1 MWGPRRSGK
10 HAGWWHCWSPDGL
23 LSAVERM
30 SRLPSPGSKPRALL
44 AYFALAGVCSCA
56 SPPAL
61 PPPQSAAA
69 AQPAPEL
76 TADQLLARLRERY
89 SRASSYQDSGT
100 MSSVV
105 DAAGMG
111 ASRTSTTF
119 HTAFERQSGRFYFDY
134 NEARGRILPP
144 ERVVIWQAQAGTAQ
158 IWRTAEPEQVE
169 EDELSGALSAMQG
182 VSNGLTAIAP
192 RLLLPPALS
201 VEPGPFQAAYRLE
214 GVERIGETPTFRI
227 AWQGQQRSIRMWI
240 RQSDFALLRMVDH
253 QVIAATEPEQASA
266 DDSLAA
272 QIQRFQSDQQNT
284 LVSDTT
290 IDFQPVFGAALDAS
304 TFQFSPP
311 PGG

>member
-1 MWGPRRSGK
+1 M
-10 HAGWWHCWSPDGL
+10 
-23 LSAVERM
+23 
-30 SRLPSPGSKPRALL
+30 
-44 AYFALAGVCSCA
+44 
-56 SPPAL
+56 
-61 PPPQSAAA
+61 
-69 AQPAPEL
+69 
-76 TADQLLARLRERY
+76 ARVRDRY

-119 HTAFERQSGRFYFDY
+119 RTAFERVSGRFYFDY

-144 ERVVIWQAQAGTAQ
+144 ERVVIWQAQPGAAQ

-169 EDELSGALSAMQG
+169 EEELSGALSAMQG

-192 RLLLPPALS
+192 RLLLPPSLS
-201 VEPGPFQAAYRLE
+201 VEPGPFQMAYRLE
-214 GVERIGETPTFRI
+214 GVERIGETTAFRL

-240 RQSDFALLRMVDH
+240 RQSDFALIRLVDH
-253 QVIAATEPEQASA
+253 QIIAATDPEQGA
-266 DDSLAA
+266 DESLSA
-272 QIQRFQSDQQNT
+272 QIQRFQTEQQNT

-304 TFQFSPP
+304 EFQFSPP
-311 PGG
+311 AGG

>member
-1 MWGPRRSGK
+1 M
-10 HAGWWHCWSPDGL
+10 
-23 LSAVERM
+23 
-30 SRLPSPGSKPRALL
+30 PRALL
-44 AYFALAGVCSCA
+44 ACLALTCFCSC
-56 SPPAL
+56 SEQTSL
-61 PPPQSAAA
+61 PLPRSSAAA
-69 AQPAPEL
+69 RPTPQLSAA
-76 TADQLLARLRERY
+76 QLLARVRERY

-119 HTAFERQSGRFYFDY
+119 RTAFERQSGRFYFDY

-144 ERVVIWQAQAGTAQ
+144 ERVVIWQAQPGTAQ
-158 IWRTAEPEQVE
+158 IWRNAEPEQVE

-192 RLLLPPALS
+192 RLLLPPTLS
-201 VEPGPFQAAYRLE
+201 VQPGPLQLAYQLE
-214 GVERIGETPTFRI
+214 GVERIGETPTFRL

-240 RQSDFALLRMVDH
+240 RQSDFALIRLVDH
-253 QVIAATEPEQASA
+253 QVIAASDPEQSA

-272 QIQRFQSDQQNT
+272 QIERFQMERQNT

-290 IDFQPVFGAALDAS
+290 IDFQPVFGAALDARE
-304 TFQFSPP
+304 FQFSPP
-311 PGG
+311 LGG